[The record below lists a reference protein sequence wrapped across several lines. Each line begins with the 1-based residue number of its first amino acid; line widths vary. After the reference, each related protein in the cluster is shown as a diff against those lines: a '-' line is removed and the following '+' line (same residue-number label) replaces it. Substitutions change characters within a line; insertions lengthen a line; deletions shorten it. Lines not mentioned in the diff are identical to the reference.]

1 MSTPG
6 NNKMAQMHFLH
17 NLMEKNSKEPGKK
30 KAINS

>member
-17 NLMEKNSKEPGKK
+17 NLMDKTSKELDKK
-30 KAINS
+30 NAINS